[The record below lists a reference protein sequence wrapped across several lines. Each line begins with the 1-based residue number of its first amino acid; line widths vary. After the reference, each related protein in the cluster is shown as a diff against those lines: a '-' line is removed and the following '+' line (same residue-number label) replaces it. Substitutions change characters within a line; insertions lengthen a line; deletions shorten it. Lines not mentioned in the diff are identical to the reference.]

1 MIALEVMTLLNLF
14 QLLQPHFHL
23 DQDVHQHALVSWAS
37 EA

>member
-1 MIALEVMTLLNLF
+1 MIALEVMTLLYLF

-23 DQDVHQHALVSWAS
+23 NQDVHQHALVAWAS